1 MVKVKNFE
9 KNIVLADKTW
19 RTFLIITEF
28 YFFQNKRYQGHHYF
42 GKNDPKKLKFS
53 LLGVVRDVN

>member
-9 KNIVLADKTW
+9 KNIVLATNMTK
-19 RTFLIITEF
+19 FLIITEF